1 MTISRR
7 IYALLSVLVLAG
19 FLAGCGDTWGGLKE
33 DTGRNLKKT
42 GEALDKAGENVS
54 K

>member
-1 MTISRR
+1 MPRNRR
-7 IYALLSVLVLAG
+7 IVAFLSVFVLAG
-19 FLAGCGDTWGGLKE
+19 FLAGCGDTWDGLKE

-42 GEALDKAGENVS
+42 GEALDKAGESVT